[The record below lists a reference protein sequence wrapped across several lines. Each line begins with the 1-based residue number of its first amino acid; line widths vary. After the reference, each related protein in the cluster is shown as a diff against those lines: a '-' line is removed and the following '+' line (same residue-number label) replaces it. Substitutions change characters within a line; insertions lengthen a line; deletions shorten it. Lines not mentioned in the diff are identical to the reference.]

1 MSEHGRCGIR
11 VGLNATAKR
20 VGWTIFPLPINEYGT
35 GMMGKNWCAAAAAL
49 LLGVCRLF
57 AASVVDYTSLAL
69 PRPGDYTLHILSP
82 NVLELVLINTKAP
95 DPAHVDSW
103 DLINANTQFQAPP
116 PSAFFVTANGTQI
129 AVQSVGFKR
138 RVFYAPL
145 SKRGLRLQNAIVLR
159 LGAAVADGQAGGG
172 ENLSGSLWGGGTEVV
187 GG

>member
-1 MSEHGRCGIR
+1 MSEHGRCGIL
-11 VGLNATAKR
+11 VGRNATAKR

-49 LLGVCRLF
+49 LLGVCGLS

-69 PRPGDYTLHILSP
+69 PKPGDYTLHILSP

-103 DLINANTQFQAPP
+103 DLVNVNTQFQAPP
-116 PSAFFVTANGTQI
+116 ASAFFVTANGTQI

-138 RVFYAPL
+138 RELYPPAGEPA
-145 SKRGLRLQNAIVLR
+145 LRIPNHILMR
-159 LGAAVADGQAGGG
+159 LGAARAGGRNAGAG
-172 ENLSGSLWGGGTEVV
+172 ECTGSLAGRAAE
-187 GG
+187 